1 MTLADENEEPD
12 WMVGVVRWLRY
23 EMNGG
28 LSAGVELLARRSSAL
43 GVHIRSQDS
52 MQRAPLRGIELCS
65 TDASERSFLTQGSL
79 DANAAS
85 IEIVHGHEPY
95 ALNARA
101 MSETLVAGV
110 DVLVNAGDYTVLRE
124 LRSDLVAAE
133 TQEGVEA

>member
-1 MTLADENEEPD
+1 
-12 WMVGVVRWLRY
+12 
-23 EMNGG
+23 
-28 LSAGVELLARRSSAL
+28 
-43 GVHIRSQDS
+43 I
-52 MQRAPLRGIELCS
+52 QRAPLRGIELFAS
-65 TDASERSFLTQGSL
+65 DASERSFLTQGNVDS
-79 DANAAS
+79 NAAS

-124 LRSDLVAAE
+124 LRPDSVTIE